1 MTSRVTLIVA
11 AIAGATGV
19 ALGAFGAHGLKALLL
34 EKGTTISWETAA
46 RYHLLH
52 AVALVAL
59 AVLQAQLGPRAA
71 TLGRLIAWCWTGGIL
86 VFSGS
91 LYLLA
96 VLGLRWLGPITPIGG
111 LAFIL
116 GWVLLIPV
124 ALRKD

>member
-1 MTSRVTLIVA
+1 MNSRVTLIVA
-11 AIAGATGV
+11 GIAGATGV
-19 ALGAFGAHGLKALLL
+19 ALGAFGAHGLKALLI
-34 EKGTTISWETAA
+34 EKGTSVSWETAA

-52 AVALVAL
+52 ALALFGL
-59 AVLQAQLGPRAA
+59 GIFQAQLGPRAA

-86 VFSGS
+86 IFCGS

-116 GWVLLIPV
+116 GWLLLIPA
-124 ALRKD
+124 ALKKD